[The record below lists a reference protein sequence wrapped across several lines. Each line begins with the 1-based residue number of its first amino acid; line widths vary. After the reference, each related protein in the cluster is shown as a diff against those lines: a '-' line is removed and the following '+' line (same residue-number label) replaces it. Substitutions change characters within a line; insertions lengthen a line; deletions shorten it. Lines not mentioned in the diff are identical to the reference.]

1 MRALRRSCFHL
12 KTRVA
17 KSFLKGLIEA
27 ENFNRPQPHNCSMA
41 TRSTPHPDTLA
52 AYRALGY
59 NTPPKAK
66 VSMRGK
72 SQTLEQ
78 VVNSAPTLAQ
88 FSAVARDNQNRL
100 KAIAPLLP
108 ASLRALVQS
117 GGVEGDAWCLLVPNS
132 AVAAKLRQTLPAL
145 CAHLRTKGW
154 NVNTSRVK
162 VSGTR

>member
-1 MRALRRSCFHL
+1 MRALRVACFHL

-17 KSFLKGLIEA
+17 KSFLKGWIEA
-27 ENFNRPQPHNCSMA
+27 ANFNRHSPHNSDMA

-59 NTPPKAK
+59 NAPPQSK

-78 VVNSAPTLAQ
+78 VVDSAPSLAHL
-88 FSAVARDNQNRL
+88 SAMARDTRNRL
-100 KAIAPLLP
+100 QAIAPLLP
-108 ASLRALVQS
+108 VSLRSLIQS

-132 AVAAKLRQTLPAL
+132 AVAAKLRQSLPAL
-145 CAHLRTKGW
+145 CAHLRTQGW
-154 NVNTSRVK
+154 DVQTIRIK
-162 VSGTR
+162 VLSNR

>member
-1 MRALRRSCFHL
+1 M
-12 KTRVA
+12 T
-17 KSFLKGLIEA
+17 
-27 ENFNRPQPHNCSMA
+27 

-59 NTPPKAK
+59 SQPPKSK
-66 VSMRGK
+66 SFVRGK

-78 VVNSAPTLAQ
+78 VVDAAPTLSQ
-88 FSAVARDNQNRL
+88 LSAIARDTQNRL

-108 ASLRALVQS
+108 VSLRALVQS
-117 GGVEGDAWCLLVPNS
+117 GSVEDDTWCLLVPNS

-154 NVNTSRVK
+154 NVNTIRVK
-162 VSGTR
+162 VKSNS

>member
-1 MRALRRSCFHL
+1 MRALRLACFHL

-17 KSFLKGLIEA
+17 KSFLKGVIEA
-27 ENFNRPQPHNCSMA
+27 ANFNRLQPHNCRMA

-59 NTPPKAK
+59 STPPKAK
-66 VSMRGK
+66 VSVRGK

-78 VVNSAPTLAQ
+78 VLDSAPGLAQ
-88 FSAVARDNQNRL
+88 FSAVARDTQNRL

-108 ASLRALVQS
+108 ASLRPLVQS
-117 GGVEGDAWCLLVPNS
+117 GGVEDDAWCLLVPNS

-154 NVNTSRVK
+154 NVNSIRVK
-162 VSGTR
+162 VSAAR